1 MAELDRNTYPV
12 RKGVE
17 RALEPIELKPHVP
30 EAIERRVRLHGRKP
44 RGVVLE
50 PFGLSYAARIEGLAP
65 VAVLPAGRSDEQR
78 HISAAA
84 CTGRDYETV
93 TDPVIDEWILQW

>member
-30 EAIERRVRLHGRKP
+30 EAIEGRVRLHGRKP

-50 PFGLSYAARIEGLAP
+50 PLA
-65 VAVLPAGRSDEQR
+65 
-78 HISAAA
+78 
-84 CTGRDYETV
+84 
-93 TDPVIDEWILQW
+93 